1 MLSEILASLSEGKT
15 LSQYDLAE
23 RLNATPGAI
32 VVRLEFL
39 HRAGYLRK
47 VCAAEGD
54 CGKKCA
60 GCPGG
65 NAVSGAVPVIWEAV
79 R

>member
-1 MLSEILASLSEGKT
+1 MLSEILNSLSEGRT
-15 LSQYDLAE
+15 LSQHDLAA
-23 RLNATPGAI
+23 RLNATPDAI
-32 VVRLEFL
+32 AARLEFL

-60 GCPGG
+60 GCSGG